1 MSTLIT
7 INLINN
13 STQNH
18 SFYFFQQP
26 AKYTGGALVYS
37 NSLYSAPLAPYDDP
51 VSGGGSLTFRANIQ
65 FVAGV
70 QQSDNAVPPVGQS
83 SGYGTATKPIDLTLA
98 DGTPTN
104 NSTLMAI
111 SSSGGLGLSVPK
123 FTNGVQPG
131 AFRIT
136 TPSYNANANNYFA
149 GSAVLLGN
157 GTPVLSNFVL
167 ASPAAN
173 IDAQPI
179 LKYYVAVGDYVAGT
193 VMNFTTSSVAAA
205 LCDATQGKVSFNV
218 GYDASGNWSVT

>member
-7 INLINN
+7 INLVNN

-26 AKYTGGALVYS
+26 AKYTGGATVYS
-37 NSLYSAPLAPYDDP
+37 NSLYSAALAPFSDP

-70 QQSDNAVPPVGQS
+70 QQSDNATPPVGQT
-83 SGYGTATKPIDLTLA
+83 SGYGTAAQNIDLTMA

-111 SSSGGLGLSVPK
+111 SGAGGLGLSVPK
-123 FTNGVQPG
+123 FSNGVQSG

-136 TPSYNANANNYFA
+136 TPSYNAAANNYYA
-149 GSAVLLGN
+149 GSAVKLAN
-157 GTPVLSNFVL
+157 GSVVLSNFVL
-167 ASPAAN
+167 ASPTAN

-179 LKYYVAVGDYVAGT
+179 LKYYVAVGDYVSGT
-193 VMNFTTSSVAAA
+193 VMNFTTSSVTAA

-218 GYDASGNWSVT
+218 SYDASGNWSTT

>member
-1 MSTLIT
+1 MPTLIT
-7 INLINN
+7 INLTNK

-26 AKYTGGALVYS
+26 AIYTGGASVYS
-37 NSLYSAPLAPYDDP
+37 NSLYSAPLAPFNDP
-51 VSGGGSLTFRANIQ
+51 TSGGGSLTFRANIQ

-70 QQSDNAVPPVGQS
+70 QESDNSVPPVGQT
-83 SGYGTATKPIDLTLA
+83 SGYGTAIQPIDLTLNS
-98 DGTPTN
+98 GQPTN
-104 NSTLMAI
+104 NSTLMVVTT
-111 SSSGGLGLSVPK
+111 GLGLSSPK

-136 TPSYNANANNYFA
+136 TPSYNAVSNNYFA
-149 GSAVLLGN
+149 GSAVQLGN
-157 GTPVLSNFVL
+157 GSYVLSNFVL

-179 LKYYVAVGDYVAGT
+179 LRYYVAVGDYVAGT
-193 VMNFTTSSVAAA
+193 VMNFTTSSVGSG

-218 GYDASGNWSVT
+218 NYDTSGNWTVT